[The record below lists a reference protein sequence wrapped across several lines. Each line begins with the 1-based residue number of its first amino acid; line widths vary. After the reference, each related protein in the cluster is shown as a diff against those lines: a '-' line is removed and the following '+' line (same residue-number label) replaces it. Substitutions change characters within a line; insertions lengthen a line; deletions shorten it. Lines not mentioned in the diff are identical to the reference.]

1 MANLE
6 PNEISCITDISRKIM
21 KHHSRYSLGTLVK
34 GALSRHQ
41 NWKPA
46 WTSPP
51 LKSQYDVV
59 IIGGGGHG
67 LATAFYLAKE
77 HGIRKVTVL
86 EKNWIGGGN
95 SGRNTAVIRSNYLRE
110 DSIRFFDKSVQ
121 LYETLSRDLN
131 YNIMF
136 SQRSE
141 VDVLL
146 TNTSMR
152 NMRRRALNMNLQGV
166 DFKML
171 AADEVRRRI
180 PVLAPM
186 KDCRLPILGGSV
198 QERAGIAR
206 HDAIVWGYARAAS
219 AYGVDI
225 IQNINI
231 TGIRRG
237 ENGKITGLDTDRG
250 HIKTNKIATV
260 AGGENAS
267 VAEMVDIRLPLQTFN
282 LQAFVSEPIKP
293 VLDVVVNCPDLEV
306 YLSHSDKGELVI
318 GGITDAQQ
326 ISFRRGGKLA
336 VLESTISGLLELFPT
351 FRRLKLMR
359 QWGGSLEFAR
369 DGSPIVSNTSV
380 NGFYVSAGWWGG
392 FKAIPAG
399 GLTLAHT
406 IAKNEP
412 HPLSACYRLDR
423 FDKLNFLMEGGTTVP
438 IH

>member
-1 MANLE
+1 
-6 PNEISCITDISRKIM
+6 M
-21 KHHSRYSLGTLVK
+21 KPSQRYSLAALAQ
-34 GALSRHQ
+34 GALRNHQ
-41 NWKPA
+41 NWDRA
-46 WTSPP
+46 WQSPP
-51 LKSQYDVV
+51 LKPQYDVV

-67 LATAFYLAKE
+67 LATAYYLAKN
-77 HGIRKVTVL
+77 HGIRKIAVL

-95 SGRNTAVIRSNYLRE
+95 SGRNTAIIRSNYLRQ

-121 LYETLSRDLN
+121 LYETLSRELN

-152 NMRRRALNMNLQGV
+152 NMRRRCFNMNLQGV
-166 DFKML
+166 DFIML
-171 AADEVRRRI
+171 SADEVRQRI

-186 KDCRLPILGGSV
+186 KECRLPILGGSV
-198 QERAGIAR
+198 QSRAGIAR

-225 IQNINI
+225 IQNVVI
-231 TGIRRG
+231 TGIRRA
-237 ENGKITGLDTDRG
+237 ENGEISGLNTDRG
-250 HIKTNKIATV
+250 LIKTNKIATA
-260 AGGENAS
+260 AGGENSS
-267 VAEMVDIRLPLQTFN
+267 VAEMAGIRLPLQTFN

-293 VLDVVVNCPDLEV
+293 VLGVVVNCPDLQV
-306 YLSHSDKGELVI
+306 YLSHSDKGELVV

-336 VLESTISGLLELFPT
+336 VLDITVAGLLELFPT

-359 QWGGSLEFAR
+359 QWGGALEFAR
-369 DGSPIVSNTSV
+369 DGSPIISLTPIK
-380 NGFYVSAGWWGG
+380 GFYVSAGWWGG

-406 IAKNEP
+406 IAKDEP
-412 HPLSACYRLDR
+412 HPLSACYRLNR
-423 FDKLNFLMEGGTTVP
+423 FDTMNFLMESGTTVP

>member
-1 MANLE
+1 
-6 PNEISCITDISRKIM
+6 M
-21 KHHSRYSLGTLVK
+21 KPSQRYSLAALAQ
-34 GALSRHQ
+34 GALRNHQ
-41 NWKPA
+41 NWDRA
-46 WTSPP
+46 WQSPP
-51 LKSQYDVV
+51 LKPQYDVV

-67 LATAFYLAKE
+67 LATAYYLAKN
-77 HGIRKVTVL
+77 HGIRKIAVL

-95 SGRNTAVIRSNYLRE
+95 SGRNTAIIRSNYLRQ

-121 LYETLSRDLN
+121 LYETLSRELN

-152 NMRRRALNMNLQGV
+152 NMRRRCFNMNLQGV

-171 AADEVRRRI
+171 SADEVRQRI

-186 KDCRLPILGGSV
+186 KECRLPILGGSV
-198 QERAGIAR
+198 QSRAGIAR

-225 IQNINI
+225 IQNVVI
-231 TGIRRG
+231 TGIRRA
-237 ENGKITGLDTDRG
+237 ENGEISGLDTDRG
-250 HIKTNKIATV
+250 LIKTNKIATA
-260 AGGENAS
+260 AGGENSS
-267 VAEMVDIRLPLQTFN
+267 VAEMAGIRLPLQTFN

-293 VLDVVVNCPDLEV
+293 VLDVVVNCPDLQV
-306 YLSHSDKGELVI
+306 YLSHSDKGELVV

-336 VLESTISGLLELFPT
+336 VLDSTVAGLLELFPT

-359 QWGGSLEFAR
+359 QWGGALEFAR
-369 DGSPIVSNTSV
+369 DGSPIISLTPIK
-380 NGFYVSAGWWGG
+380 GFYVSAGWWGG

-406 IAKNEP
+406 IAKDEP
-412 HPLSACYRLDR
+412 HPLSACYRLNR
-423 FDKLNFLMEGGTTVP
+423 FDTMNFLMESGTTVP

>member
-1 MANLE
+1 
-6 PNEISCITDISRKIM
+6 M
-21 KHHSRYSLGTLVK
+21 KPKQRYSLGALAK
-34 GALSRHQ
+34 GAFHNHK
-41 NWKPA
+41 NWGRA
-46 WTSPP
+46 WQSPP
-51 LKSQYDVV
+51 LQPDYEVV

-67 LATAFYLAKE
+67 LATAYYLAKN
-77 HGIRKVTVL
+77 HGIRKVAVL

-110 DSIRFFDKSVQ
+110 DSIRFFDKSLQ

-141 VDVLL
+141 VDILL

-152 NMRRRALNMNLQGV
+152 NMRRRSLNMNLQGV
-166 DFKML
+166 EFKML
-171 AADEVRRRI
+171 SADEVRRRI

-186 KDCRLPILGGSV
+186 KECRLPILGGSV

-225 IQNINI
+225 IQNVAI
-231 TGIRRG
+231 TGIQRA
-237 ENGKITGLDTDRG
+237 ENGEISGLETDHG
-250 HIKTNKIATV
+250 PIKTNKIATV
-260 AGGENAS
+260 AGGENS
-267 VAEMVDIRLPLQTFN
+267 GVAEMAGTRLPLQTFN

-293 VLDVVVNCPDLEV
+293 VLDVVVNCPDLQV

-336 VLESTISGLLELFPT
+336 VLDSTVAGLLELFPT
-351 FRRLKLMR
+351 FRRLKLLR
-359 QWGGSLEFAR
+359 QWGGALEFAR
-369 DGSPIVSNTSV
+369 DGSPIISKTPVK
-380 NGFYVSAGWWGG
+380 GFYVSAGWWGG

-406 IAKNEP
+406 IAKDEP
-412 HPLSACYRLDR
+412 HPLSACYTLNR
-423 FDKLNFLMEGGTTVP
+423 FDTLNFLMESGTTVP